1 MSNAT
6 ILIVDDDPVILTT
19 MNKELSPI
27 YNVRAANSVTQ
38 ALKVANLSPQPDL
51 ILLDVMM
58 PEMDGYAT
66 LSKLKADSATR
77 DIPVI
82 FVTAI
87 DTSKNEEMGLA
98 LGAVDYI
105 TKPINPAILQARV
118 NTQLALKQT
127 SDFLLDKNTYLQAE
141 VERRVEDERL
151 IMKVAVENFTER
163 QRLFNENR
171 RLLRQSIEIQ
181 EDERKSL
188 ARELHDEL
196 GQALAGIRMDVDF
209 IRGTITDVKSEEMAA
224 AEDIQTI
231 LDDVTSRIREM
242 TERLRPS
249 MIDYLGIEDAI
260 REIVEKWNSR
270 NRSIKCELTII
281 GNLEGLSDIS
291 NLTMYRII
299 QESLTNIVRHAC
311 ADRVEIRIERL
322 VDSINMTIQDNGRG
336 MDKNQNV
343 SGLGQIGMRERVQV
357 IGGIFEIESKPGEGV
372 NIMAILPL
380 TENYHYDTE
389 SLNV

>member
-38 ALKVANLSPQPDL
+38 ALRVASLSPPPDL

-66 LSKLKADSATR
+66 LSKLKEDSATR

-82 FVTAI
+82 FVTSI
-87 DTSKNEEMGLA
+87 DTAKNEEMGLA

-181 EDERKSL
+181 EDERKNL

-270 NRSIKCELTII
+270 NRSIECELIII

-299 QESLTNIVRHAC
+299 QESLTNIVRHAG
-311 ADRVEIRIERL
+311 ADHVEVRIERL

-357 IGGIFEIESKPGEGV
+357 IGGVFEIESKPGEGV
-372 NIMAILPL
+372 TITAILPF
-380 TENYHYDTE
+380 TENHLYDKE

>member
-38 ALKVANLSPQPDL
+38 ALRVASLSPPPDL

-66 LSKLKADSATR
+66 LSKLKEDSATR

-82 FVTAI
+82 FVTSI
-87 DTSKNEEMGLA
+87 DTAKNEEMGLA

-181 EDERKSL
+181 EDERKNL

-311 ADRVEIRIERL
+311 ADHVEVRIERL

-357 IGGIFEIESKPGEGV
+357 IGGVFEIESKPGEGV
-372 NIMAILPL
+372 TITAILPL
-380 TENYHYDTE
+380 TENHHYDKE